1 MVEFLQGQV
10 GNQPWKRALQNT
22 PIYSSTQRQ
31 NLLDIW
37 KGRMLVKIS
46 NFLIKCELASVWLPF
61 SLSCEDMVVLGV
73 QIAAFVFG
81 EWGVIGLSLLLVD

>member
-1 MVEFLQGQV
+1 
-10 GNQPWKRALQNT
+10 
-22 PIYSSTQRQ
+22 
-31 NLLDIW
+31 
-37 KGRMLVKIS
+37 MLVKIS

>member
-1 MVEFLQGQV
+1 MQDLMVEFPQGQV

-37 KGRMLVKIS
+37 KGGMLVS
-46 NFLIKCELASVWLPF
+46 
-61 SLSCEDMVVLGV
+61 
-73 QIAAFVFG
+73 
-81 EWGVIGLSLLLVD
+81 

>member
-1 MVEFLQGQV
+1 MVEFPQGQV

-37 KGRMLVKIS
+37 KGKLLVKIS
-46 NFLIKCELASVWLPF
+46 KFLIKCELASAWLPF
-61 SLSCEDMVVLGV
+61 SLSCEDMVVLGFKLRNSYLE
-73 QIAAFVFG
+73 A
-81 EWGVIGLSLLLVD
+81 GVWLRSLCFS